1 LKPRVVNQAPGAES
15 GMSPDPASPV
25 GARPVMVMDGIS
37 KAYGATIAV
46 RSVSFEVMPGEIHA
60 ILGENGAGKSTIV
73 KILSG
78 TVAPDRGRLELGGEA
93 YTPADPMA
101 ARVAGVATAFQE
113 LSLLSNLTVAQ
124 NLMLPSQIKGSS
136 GLISRR
142 RSGERAAGML
152 AEYGLGHIHP
162 DVPIASLSLSEK
174 QRIEIIRAVHH
185 GRRLLILDEPTASL
199 ADPTWLFNIL
209 DRITAEGVGVIYIS
223 HRLSE
228 VRRLC
233 RRGTILRNGESIET
247 ASLKGV
253 DDDRIFELMVGAVA
267 RDRRHSRRETPDG
280 GRESALSVKN
290 LSGGGV
296 RDISFTIHRGEILG
310 VAGLEGQGQRDLFRM
325 LAGLQP
331 AASGRIVID
340 GKQVEIESPAAAA
353 RAGIGFVPE
362 ERKTEGIF
370 LGLQTEANI
379 SLSRLDLL
387 SRFAFVNRKRE
398 RNLVDGEAQRVDLA
412 TRYLRL
418 RIGELSGG
426 NQQKALIGRVLGSGA
441 RHLVLFDPT
450 RGVDVGT
457 KAVIY
462 NVIRHFVEAGGC
474 ALVYSTELSE
484 LVHLVDR
491 CAVVYRGRVAGIVQ
505 GDDLNEPQL
514 VALAAGSGA
523 LK

>member
-1 LKPRVVNQAPGAES
+1 MNSASV
-15 GMSPDPASPV
+15 PANDTQPIL
-25 GARPVMVMDGIS
+25 VMDAVS

-46 RSVSFEVMPGEIHA
+46 GHVSFDVMSGEVHA

-78 TVAPDRGRLELGGEA
+78 IVAPDRGRLELGGKVFA
-93 YTPADPMA
+93 PADPMA
-101 ARVAGVATAFQE
+101 ARTAGVATAFQE
-113 LSLLSNLTVAQ
+113 LSLLPNLSVAQ
-124 NLMLPSQIKGSS
+124 NLMLPSQIRGAS
-136 GLISRR
+136 GLVSRR
-142 RSGERAAGML
+142 RSGERASEML

-162 DVPIASLSLSEK
+162 NFPVGALSLSEK

-199 ADPTWLFNIL
+199 ADPTWLFEIL
-209 DRITAEGVGVIYIS
+209 ERITAEGVGVIYIS

-233 RRGTILRNGESIET
+233 RRGTILRNGDSVET
-247 ASLKGV
+247 ALLDGV
-253 DDDRIFELMVGAVA
+253 DDGRIFELMVGAVA
-267 RDRRHSRRETPDG
+267 RDTHRRQSETPG
-280 GRESALSVKN
+280 KERKTALAVED

-296 RDISFTIHRGEILG
+296 RGISFAIHQGEILG
-310 VAGLEGQGQRDLFRM
+310 VAALEGQGQRDLFRI

-331 AASGRIVID
+331 LAKGRIVID
-340 GKQVEIESPAAAA
+340 GKQAAINSPAAAA
-353 RAGIGFVPE
+353 HAGIGFVPE
-362 ERKTEGIF
+362 ERKTDGIF
-370 LGLQTEANI
+370 LGLQTETNI

-387 SRFAFVNRKRE
+387 TRFGFVSRNRE
-398 RNLVDGEAQRVDLA
+398 RDLALSEARRVDLA
-412 TRYLRL
+412 ARYLGL

-462 NVIRHFVEAGGC
+462 DVIRRFVEAGGC

-491 CAVVYRGRVAGIVQ
+491 CVVIYRGRIAGIVQ

-523 LK
+523 TP